1 MPSIATLGSRRGG
14 GGSRHIWVQRRMM
27 LKVGLLVNDSHSAL
41 HSLKLTPLRCTAAA
55 VPSTGK
61 PACGCDEPVLDESP
75 FLIRLA
81 ESRSR
86 IEQIQAT
93 LPCLPTLSIGG
104 AWFVAGLGCHS
115 SELICALI
123 RTHLHQFAVM
133 CTNMHCY
140 ALICTNV
147 YIHSPLT
154 TQHH

>member
-104 AWFVAGLGCHS
+104 AWLPF
-115 SELICALI
+115 I
-123 RTHLHQFAVM
+123 
-133 CTNMHCY
+133 
-140 ALICTNV
+140 
-147 YIHSPLT
+147 
-154 TQHH
+154 

>member
-1 MPSIATLGSRRGG
+1 M
-14 GGSRHIWVQRRMM
+14 QRRMM

-61 PACGCDEPVLDESP
+61 PACGCDEPVLDESSS
-75 FLIRLA
+75 LIRLA

-93 LPCLPTLSIGG
+93 LPRLPTLSIGG

-115 SELICALI
+115 SELICALT
-123 RTHLHQFAVM
+123 RTHLHQFAVI